1 MSPPGS
7 AATPTWMARRRVLLA
22 GRAVFA
28 FPDNRIISNDVGLV
42 VNKENDDIGAILSLP
57 LPPHSTP
64 FTAFLSRCPSLNDDD
79 HRAPAGAGAVAGM
92 LRWITGNLRV

>member
-1 MSPPGS
+1 
-7 AATPTWMARRRVLLA
+7 MARRPTGRVLLA

-57 LPPHSTP
+57 LSPSIPLRSPPSSP
-64 FTAFLSRCPSLNDDD
+64 A
-79 HRAPAGAGAVAGM
+79 APRLTTMTAVAGM